1 MNMFKTECMSKSQAT
16 RDKISGIAIQSFR
29 DRGYEQT
36 TLRLIAAE
44 ADVSV
49 GNAYYYFPTKNHL
62 VQELY
67 VRVQEEH
74 RARAEP
80 RLESVE
86 GLAPRLVIALETG
99 LRTLEPY
106 HSSASGF
113 LAAAISP
120 TSAVN
125 PLSEGSTAARELAV
139 SLFRDVVEGSTTAL
153 PARLKTALPELLWF
167 AYLGLA
173 LYWVYDQSPGQ
184 GKSRVL
190 LRRSCALFGTVLP
203 LLRLPFV
210 RGPLDEALD
219 IVEEARA

>member
-1 MNMFKTECMSKSQAT
+1 MSKSQAT
-16 RDKISGIAIQSFR
+16 RAKISDVALRSFR
-29 DRGYEQT
+29 ERGYEQT

-67 VRVQEEH
+67 EEVQREH
-74 RARAEP
+74 RARVEP
-80 RLESVE
+80 RLEGIT
-86 GLAPRLVIALETG
+86 GLAARLEIALTTG
-99 LRTLEPY
+99 LEALAPY
-106 HSSASGF
+106 HSAAPGF

-125 PLSEGSTAARELAV
+125 PLSEGSTTARELAV
-139 SLFRDVVEGSTTAL
+139 SLFRDVVDGSSTVL
-153 PARLKTALPELLWF
+153 PARLSAALPELLWF
-167 AYLGLA
+167 AYLGLT
-173 LYWVYDQSPGQ
+173 LYWVYDRSPGQ
-184 GKSRVL
+184 RRSRTL
-190 LRRSCALFGTVLP
+190 LRRSCVLLGSVLA

-219 IVEEARA
+219 IVEEARAWAA